1 MDDPYAPR
9 PVAGWYLPA
18 AIVAL
23 LLMILYC
30 AGLVMDLT
38 IDPATLDP
46 DQRAL
51 TEAEP
56 NWVFAATLVAGPAGL
71 IGTFLLV
78 LRRRQAVLMMGLSL
92 LAILVWL
99 VGVFISPMR
108 DILSTNDLVIVI
120 AVVAIIWTIY
130 WFARHSRQRGWLR

>member
-9 PVAGWYLPA
+9 PLAGWYMPA
-18 AIVAL
+18 AIISL
-23 LLMILYC
+23 LLLILYC
-30 AGLVMDLT
+30 SGLVMDLT

-56 NWVFAATLVAGPAGL
+56 VWVFGATLVAGAAGL
-71 IGTFLLV
+71 IGTILLV
-78 LRRRQAVLMMGLSL
+78 IRRRQADPAMLVSL
-92 LAILVWL
+92 IAILVWL
-99 VGVFISPMR
+99 AGVLVSPMR
-108 DILSTNDLVIVI
+108 EILSTNDLVIVI